1 MGNVS
6 PLPAAIRPSFV
17 RALKGWYTRKG
28 FPAGCVLTCL
38 LLSAHRPA
46 AGGRS
51 QGIPSAGTSSI
62 LAGGSQPLQRV
73 PSEVQR
79 QQAQECCSVRTCRYP
94 AGPVG
99 TSGGFLKLPSPP
111 QEAVAHPELH
121 AEPHSGPQSHAL
133 FKGIQLLAL
142 RWTRGSCFHIGSCL
156 NPRGSSCSLY
166 PPSLYPLQ
174 FSFPL
179 CS

>member
-28 FPAGCVLTCL
+28 FPARCVLTCL

-51 QGIPSAGTSSI
+51 QGIPSAGIGSI
-62 LAGGSQPLQRV
+62 LAGGSQPLQQV
-73 PSEVQR
+73 PSEVQQ

-99 TSGGFLKLPSPP
+99 TSRGFLKLPSPP
-111 QEAVAHPELH
+111 REAVAHPELH
-121 AEPHSGPQSHAL
+121 AGPHPAAPTQWATEPRPLQGAPTLGSQVDEG
-133 FKGIQLLAL
+133 QLLPHWIL
-142 RWTRGSCFHIGSCL
+142 
-156 NPRGSSCSLY
+156 PQ
-166 PPSLYPLQ
+166 P
-174 FSFPL
+174 
-179 CS
+179 